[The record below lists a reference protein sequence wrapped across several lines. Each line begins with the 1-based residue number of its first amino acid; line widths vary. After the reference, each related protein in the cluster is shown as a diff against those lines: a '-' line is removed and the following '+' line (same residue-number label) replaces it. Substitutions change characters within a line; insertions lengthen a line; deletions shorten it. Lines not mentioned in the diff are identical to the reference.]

1 MNRDKNRQT
10 QVIQFLYTNIS
21 NEQMEIKDDLVTLK
35 IGRQTQADQV
45 IQFLHTNISNEH
57 MEIEDDLITLNIG
70 IQKQAD

>member
-1 MNRDKNRQT
+1 
-10 QVIQFLYTNIS
+10 
-21 NEQMEIKDDLVTLK
+21 MEIKDDLVTLK